1 MKEKIIVFLFV
12 LSVLF
17 ISSVYKTNKTKIIA
31 SIEDNVHIDDEVKT
45 KEVTVIYNN
54 ENSTLN
60 MEEYVVG
67 VVACEM
73 PASFN
78 IEALKALSVAART
91 YARYKIARNSE
102 YVLKSDTSDQ
112 CYIGQEEM
120 NKKWGNNFNK
130 YYTKIYEAVSSTNNE
145 IMVYNNEIII
155 PFYFAISNG
164 YTENSENVFSQ
175 KLDYLV
181 SVDSNWDNS
190 YNYKEENK
198 VFTVHEFENLIG
210 ISNIKSSDIIIERN
224 ITNRVAKIII
234 KGKEYKGTEFRKLL
248 SLRSTDFSI
257 KIGDNVEIHT
267 KGYGH
272 GVGMSEYG
280 ANTMASIGYTY
291 DEILKY
297 YYTGIKIVNNY

>member
-164 YTENSENVFSQ
+164 YTENSENV
-175 KLDYLV
+175 LV
-181 SVDSNWDNS
+181 KN
-190 YNYKEENK
+190 
-198 VFTVHEFENLIG
+198 
-210 ISNIKSSDIIIERN
+210 
-224 ITNRVAKIII
+224 
-234 KGKEYKGTEFRKLL
+234 
-248 SLRSTDFSI
+248 
-257 KIGDNVEIHT
+257 
-267 KGYGH
+267 
-272 GVGMSEYG
+272 
-280 ANTMASIGYTY
+280 
-291 DEILKY
+291 
-297 YYTGIKIVNNY
+297 